1 MSNEELIALLGKVV
15 EEALITHRTLRERE
29 MQLAL
34 MHEENEGLLK
44 ENEELRAGIEPLKN
58 CDNCRDKDRDWTEQ
72 PCDSCYEKNM
82 WTPAQNKEYWA
93 SLDGGPQAELS
104 SVNDCADGKVE
115 VIE

>member
-29 MQLAL
+29 MQLAI

-44 ENEELRAGIEPLKN
+44 ENEKLLVGIELLKG
-58 CDNCRDKDRDWTEQ
+58 CDNCRDEDRDPKEQ
-72 PCDSCYEKNM
+72 PCASCYAKSM
-82 WTPAQNKEYWA
+82 WTPAQNKGYRK

-104 SVNDCADGKVE
+104 TVNDCADCKVE
-115 VIE
+115 VSE